1 MLREAQD
8 HTHKRESAVAD
19 PAFAGTCPPLS
30 VVIIEARA
38 LIREC
43 LALCLQKKLD
53 LPVLTFASVRKWS
66 EDPACASACVV
77 ILSGVDRHVDAEQT
91 ALLRELSSWERDVP
105 IVVFSDNENRNNIA
119 ASLRCGAKGYVPSDT
134 PLEVAAR
141 AIKLVLV
148 GGVFVPANVLIE
160 PPEGDAPQTV
170 AATPKLDFTAR
181 ENDVVKALLKG
192 KSNKVIAYD
201 LSLSESSVKVH
212 IRNVMRKL
220 QVRNRTEAVIRIG
233 EILGAGVEF
242 SDESGERESAPF

>member
-1 MLREAQD
+1 MLREAPD
-8 HTHKRESAVAD
+8 HLHKRGGVVAD
-19 PAFAGTCPPLS
+19 PALAHPSLPPS

-43 LALCLQKKLD
+43 LALSLQKKLE
-53 LPVLTFASVRKWS
+53 LPVLTFPSVRRWS
-66 EDPACASACVV
+66 EDPACVSACVV
-77 ILSGVDRHVDAEQT
+77 ILSGVDRHVESEQT

-148 GGVFVPANVLIE
+148 GGVFVPANVLVDAHQ
-160 PPEGDAPQTV
+160 GDALQPVT
-170 AATPKLDFTAR
+170 AGPKLDFTTR
-181 ENDVVKALLKG
+181 ENDVVRALLKG

-220 QVRNRTEAVIRIG
+220 QVRNRTEAVIRIA
-233 EILGAGVEF
+233 EILGPGVDF
-242 SDESGERESAPF
+242 SDDSERETTPI

>member
-1 MLREAQD
+1 MLREGPD
-8 HTHKRESAVAD
+8 HIHTRERVVAD
-19 PAFAGTCPPLS
+19 PTLAGCRPQAS

-43 LALCLQKKLD
+43 LALSLQEKLE

-66 EDPACASACVV
+66 EDPACSSACVI
-77 ILSGVDRHVDAEQT
+77 ILSGVDRQVDAEQT

-148 GGVFVPANVLIE
+148 GGVFVPANVLSE
-160 PPEGDAPQTV
+160 SHQQDSTQPVAP
-170 AATPKLDFTAR
+170 APKLDFTAR

-201 LSLSESSVKVH
+201 LNLSESSVKVH

-220 QVRNRTEAVIRIG
+220 QVRNRTEAVIRIS
-233 EILGAGVEF
+233 EILGTGDF
-242 SDESGERESAPF
+242 SDESLERETAL

>member
-1 MLREAQD
+1 MLRDAQD
-8 HTHKRESAVAD
+8 HTHRRDAAVAD
-19 PAFAGTCPPLS
+19 PALAGRCPPLS

-43 LALCLQKKLD
+43 LALCLQEKLE
-53 LPVLTFASVRKWS
+53 LPVLTFPSVRKWI

-77 ILSGVDRHVDAEQT
+77 ILSGVDRQVDAEQT

-148 GGVFVPANVLIE
+148 GGVFVPANVLA
-160 PPEGDAPQTV
+160 DAQQDETQGTM
-170 AATPKLDFTAR
+170 AAAPKLDFTAR
-181 ENDVVKALLKG
+181 ENDVVRALLKG

-201 LSLSESSVKVH
+201 LNLSESSVKVH

-233 EILGAGVEF
+233 EILGAGVDF
-242 SDESGERESAPF
+242 SEDLREREAAV